1 MPSKPLRE
9 SDMRSLE
16 RKSMYGIFS
25 PLDPNERLP
34 RELIEE
40 GRRYKK
46 VGRREL
52 AGFMWF
58 PAIFV
63 LLAIFGWIGA
73 NAVIALLACAVA
85 LGALFVFAFSD
96 RR

>member
-1 MPSKPLRE
+1 
-9 SDMRSLE
+9 
-16 RKSMYGIFS
+16 MYSIFS
-25 PLDPNERLP
+25 PLDPDERLP
-34 RELIEE
+34 REMVEE

-58 PAIFV
+58 PVVF
-63 LLAIFGWIGA
+63 LLLTIFGWTGT
-73 NAVIALLACAVA
+73 NALVALVASIVA
-85 LGALFVFAFSD
+85 LGALFLFAFSG